1 MKHTNVTTKSSAVSV
16 CAQSTETILLSQV
29 GPEFPWQVSGKQL
42 FQVALNSVTLK
53 SRFLCVR
60 LEPFLFLQS
69 AVELLIGEIV
79 LKAPVCGVI
88 RFQIQ
93 TKWRELDMCDGS
105 CSVEM
110 CRNI

>member
-1 MKHTNVTTKSSAVSV
+1 MT
-16 CAQSTETILLSQV
+16 
-29 GPEFPWQVSGKQL
+29 
-42 FQVALNSVTLK
+42 LNSETLK

-69 AVELLIGEIV
+69 AGELLIGETV

-93 TKWRELDMCDGS
+93 TK
-105 CSVEM
+105 
-110 CRNI
+110 